1 MPAKKKT
8 PSPKTKRPHK
18 KSSGS
23 GVPSVSKLHDL
34 IARATALRHLDQLS
48 TDTRIGKRLNQLQ
61 KALEVMEEV
70 IRKKAKRQA

>member
-8 PSPKTKRPHK
+8 PSPKTKRPQK

-23 GVPSVSKLHDL
+23 AGPSTAKLHDL

-48 TDTRIGKRLNQLQ
+48 TDTKIGKRLNQLQ

-70 IRKKAKRQA
+70 IRKKAKR